1 MPISLMLD
9 ILIAV
14 LLVVTIV
21 YAIILN
27 RRLGNLRRDRQELEQ
42 LAKTFAD
49 ATTRADES
57 IGRLRAT
64 AEELQQRID
73 AAKSIGEDLAFMSD
87 RGETLADRLEGAVRS
102 NRDRAPVANGEADG
116 AKSDAERTLLKALQS
131 AR

>member
-1 MPISLMLD
+1 MLD

-73 AAKSIGEDLAFMSD
+73 AARSVGEDLAFMSD
-87 RGETLADRLEGAVRS
+87 RGESLADRLEGAVRT
-102 NRDRAPVANGEADG
+102 NRGRAAPAGEVDDG
-116 AKSDAERTLLKALQS
+116 KSDAERTLLQALQS